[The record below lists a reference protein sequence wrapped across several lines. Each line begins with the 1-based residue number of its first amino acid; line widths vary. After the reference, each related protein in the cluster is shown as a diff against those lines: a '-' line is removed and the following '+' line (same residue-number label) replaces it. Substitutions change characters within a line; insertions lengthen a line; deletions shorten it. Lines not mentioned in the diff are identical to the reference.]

1 MDSKATPIVSVI
13 IPSYNHGR
21 YLGRA
26 LRSVVNQTYKNWE
39 AIVIDNNSTDNT
51 DEVLAGFSYDS
62 RIKCLKIDN
71 EGIIA
76 ASRNAGIAVAKGEW
90 IAFLDSDDW
99 WVDEKLNEC
108 FCNINEHINVV
119 YHDLDIV
126 YEAPRM
132 FKRTKTKSWQLKTP
146 VVIDLLL
153 NGNAIANSSVMV
165 RKSLL
170 VKVGCINESAS
181 LVALEDYNTWLKV
194 AIETNAF
201 KYIPKALGG
210 YFVHSGGMSRK
221 DLSLSYKEATFDFID
236 QLSARDLKRFNKNL
250 DYINGR
256 RLYLKKDYKKA
267 EVDLKKS
274 IECGNLRR
282 CAKAF
287 FMLALIRLRTLK
299 F

>member
-1 MDSKATPIVSVI
+1 MVSKVTPIVSVI
-13 IPSYNHGR
+13 MPSYNHGR

-99 WVDEKLNEC
+99 WVDEKLNKC
-108 FCNINEHINVV
+108 FCYINERINVV

-132 FKRTKTKSWQLKTP
+132 FKRKKTKSWQLKTP

-153 NGNAIANSSVMV
+153 NGNAIANSSIMV

-194 AIETNAF
+194 ASETNAF
-201 KYIPKALGG
+201 KYIPKVLGG

-221 DLSLSYKEATFDFID
+221 DLSLSYKEATFGFID
-236 QLSARDLKRFNKNL
+236 QLSARDLKKFNKNL
-250 DYINGR
+250 DYTNGR

-267 EVDLKKS
+267 EVDLIKS
-274 IECGNLRR
+274 IDCGNLRR
-282 CAKAF
+282 SAKAF
-287 FMLALIRLRTLK
+287 LMLALIRLRALK